1 MLKRSNFAPI
11 SRKIELILR
20 YNFAIM
26 GVKFDNNNF
35 KFLLVVGLERFVITN
50 GLIDLDLSFSRSRY
64 IPIASI

>member
-1 MLKRSNFAPI
+1 
-11 SRKIELILR
+11 
-20 YNFAIM
+20 M

-64 IPIASI
+64 IPITSI

>member
-26 GVKFDNNNF
+26 GVKFNNNNY
-35 KFLLVVGLERFVITN
+35 KFLLVVGLERFDITN
-50 GLIDLDLSFSRSRY
+50 GLIDPALSFSRSRY
-64 IPIASI
+64 IPITSI